1 MFHDVVLVDYLKNTD
16 KKFLKLTK
24 NTRLEIA
31 LSRMQLNKAI
41 KKLVDRGALEFYRGN
56 NIRIYCII
64 KQKLE

>member
-16 KKFLKLTK
+16 KKYLKLTK

-31 LSRMQLNKAI
+31 LSRMNLNKAI
-41 KKLVDRGALEFYRGN
+41 KRLVDEGVLEFYRGN
-56 NIRIYCII
+56 NIRIYRII